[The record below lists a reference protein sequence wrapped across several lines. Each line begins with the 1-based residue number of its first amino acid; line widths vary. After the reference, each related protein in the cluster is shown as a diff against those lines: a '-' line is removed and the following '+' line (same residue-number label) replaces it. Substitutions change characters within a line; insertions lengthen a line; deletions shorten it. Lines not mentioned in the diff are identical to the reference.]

1 MAWAVLADDFTGALD
16 TGLQFARQGLATIFH
31 FGDRPVAAG
40 ALVLSSD
47 SRALAPAEAAAA
59 AAAAA
64 RAAGPGHRYYK
75 KIDSTLRGNIAPEL
89 AAIMNATSIQKA
101 ILAPAYPGQHRT
113 TVGGIQHIDGLP
125 VTATELARD
134 PQSPVREDN
143 ILKLIATT
151 SDLTPALLPLATLR
165 ADNASAVAALA
176 ELTARAD
183 IIVADAETDADLA
196 ALAGAVH
203 KSGGAPPLFAGSAG
217 FAEHLL
223 ADFMPNEPG
232 AGTGFPLP
240 RPPSA
245 GIALIAGSFSAVT
258 RGQVAAAAADLQ
270 LQPHIPSRDLYPNPN
285 HALSAAV
292 AHLERDAVWI
302 THPGAGRR
310 DLTPDQ
316 VNQLSRWISTL
327 ATGLARAIPQIGFIL
342 TGGETASLAVRGLG
356 ATGIRIAAEVRPGIP
371 GGLLVGGLADGR
383 PVVTKAGAFGDP
395 EALRDAVRWL
405 QSA

>member
-16 TGLQFARQGLATIFH
+16 TGLQFARRGLDTVFH
-31 FGDRPVAAG
+31 FGDRPGEAA

-47 SRALAPAEAAAA
+47 SRALAPAEAAEA

-64 RAAGPGHRYYK
+64 RAAGPGRRFYK

-89 AAIMNATSIQKA
+89 AAIMGATGIRKA

-113 TVGGIQHIDGLP
+113 TLGGVQHIDGLP
-125 VTATELARD
+125 VTATELSRD
-134 PQSPVREDN
+134 PQSPVHEDD
-143 ILKLIATT
+143 IVRLIATT
-151 SDLTPALLPLATLR
+151 SDLTPALLPLASLR
-165 ADNASAVAALA
+165 AGIASAAAALA
-176 ELTARAD
+176 QLTARAD
-183 IIVADAETDADLA
+183 VIVADAETDADLA
-196 ALAGAVH
+196 ALAGAVRELA
-203 KSGGAPPLFAGSAG
+203 GASPLVAGSAG
-217 FAEHLL
+217 FAEHLI
-223 ADFMPNEPG
+223 ADSESNETG
-232 AGTGFPLP
+232 AGAGFPLP
-240 RPPSA
+240 HPPSA

-258 RGQVAAAAADLQ
+258 RGQVAAAAAALQ
-270 LQPHIPSRDLYPNPN
+270 LQPHIPSRDRYPDP
-285 HALSAAV
+285 HRALAAAL
-292 AHLERDAVWI
+292 AHLEQQPVWI

-310 DLTPDQ
+310 DLSPAR
-316 VNQLSRWISTL
+316 VEQLSTWISSI
-327 ATGLARAIPQIGFIL
+327 ATGLATAIPEIGLIL

-395 EALRDAVRWL
+395 DALRDAVRWL